1 MKSVMM
7 KKKKIKKRKTK
18 KEELNFYGLGRFNY
32 LIFKFLCKRFR
43 L

>member
-7 KKKKIKKRKTK
+7 KKKKTKKRKK
-18 KEELNFYGLGRFNY
+18 KESSFYGLGKINF

>member
-1 MKSVMM
+1 MM
-7 KKKKIKKRKTK
+7 KKKKAKKKKTK
-18 KEELNFYGLGRFNY
+18 KKELSFYGLGKFNY

>member
-1 MKSVMM
+1 MKSVMT
-7 KKKKIKKRKTK
+7 KKKKVKKGKTK

>member
-1 MKSVMM
+1 MKPVMM
-7 KKKKIKKRKTK
+7 KNKKIKKRKTK
-18 KEELNFYGLGRFNY
+18 KEEPNFYGLGKFNY

>member
-1 MKSVMM
+1 MKSVMIKQKKA
-7 KKKKIKKRKTK
+7 KKKKYKKKVDS
-18 KEELNFYGLGRFNY
+18 FYGLGKFNY